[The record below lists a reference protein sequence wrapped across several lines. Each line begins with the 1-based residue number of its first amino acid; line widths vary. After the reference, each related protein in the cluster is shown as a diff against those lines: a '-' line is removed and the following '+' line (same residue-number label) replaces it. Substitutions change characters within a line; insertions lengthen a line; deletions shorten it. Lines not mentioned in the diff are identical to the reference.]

1 MVEGVMG
8 IIRVPGFRRRMMGQV
23 DIKRVYEQA
32 ADEDG
37 VRILVDRLWPRGV
50 SKERA
55 ALSGWLK
62 DVAPSPDLRRWWHH
76 DPDRFEDFARRYC
89 IELDDN
95 PALEDLLSIARE
107 HDRTTLVY
115 AAKNP
120 AVNHALIL
128 RDYVRQALDKEDK

>member
-1 MVEGVMG
+1 
-8 IIRVPGFRRRMMGQV
+8 MGQV

-32 ADEDG
+32 ANEDG

-76 DPDRFEDFARRYC
+76 DPDRFEDFARRYRT
-89 IELDDN
+89 ELDDN
-95 PALEDLLSIARE
+95 PALEDLLSIVRE

-115 AAKNP
+115 AAKDP

-128 RDYVRQALDKEDK
+128 RDYVRQALDKEDN

>member
-1 MVEGVMG
+1 
-8 IIRVPGFRRRMMGQV
+8 MGQV

-76 DPDRFEDFARRYC
+76 DPDRFEDFARRYRT
-89 IELDDN
+89 ELDDN
-95 PALEDLLSIARE
+95 PALEDLLSIVRE

-115 AAKNP
+115 AAKDP

-128 RDYVRQALDKEDK
+128 RGYIRQALEKEDR

>member
-1 MVEGVMG
+1 
-8 IIRVPGFRRRMMGQV
+8 MGQV

-76 DPDRFEDFARRYC
+76 DPDRFEDFARRYRT
-89 IELDDN
+89 ELDGN
-95 PALEDLLSIARE
+95 PALEDLLGSVRE

-115 AAKNP
+115 AAKDP

-128 RDYVRQALDKEDK
+128 RDYIRQALEKEDR

>member
-1 MVEGVMG
+1 
-8 IIRVPGFRRRMMGQV
+8 MGQV

-76 DPDRFEDFARRYC
+76 DPDRFEDFARRYRT
-89 IELDDN
+89 ELDDN
-95 PALEDLLSIARE
+95 PALKDLLSIVRE

-115 AAKNP
+115 AAKDP

-128 RDYVRQALDKEDK
+128 RDYIRQALEKEDR

>member
-1 MVEGVMG
+1 
-8 IIRVPGFRRRMMGQV
+8 MGQV

-37 VRILVDRLWPRGV
+37 IRILVDRLWPRGV

-76 DPDRFEDFARRYC
+76 DPDRFEDFARRYRT
-89 IELDDN
+89 ELDDN
-95 PALEDLLSIARE
+95 PALEDLLSIVRE

-115 AAKNP
+115 AAKDP

-128 RDYVRQALDKEDK
+128 RDYIRQAMEKEGM

>member
-1 MVEGVMG
+1 
-8 IIRVPGFRRRMMGQV
+8 MGQV

-55 ALSGWLK
+55 ALSGWFK
-62 DVAPSPDLRRWWHH
+62 EVAPSPDLRRWWHH
-76 DPDRFEDFARRYC
+76 DPDRFEDFARRYRT
-89 IELDDN
+89 ELDDN
-95 PALEDLLSIARE
+95 PALEDLLSIVRE
-107 HDRTTLVY
+107 HDRTTLVN
-115 AAKNP
+115 AAKDP

-128 RDYVRQALDKEDK
+128 RDYIRQVLEKEDKLPPGHVQISEHLGR

>member
-1 MVEGVMG
+1 
-8 IIRVPGFRRRMMGQV
+8 MGQV

-37 VRILVDRLWPRGV
+37 IRILVDRLWPRGV

-76 DPDRFEDFARRYC
+76 DPDRFEDFARRYRT
-89 IELDDN
+89 ELDDN
-95 PALEDLLSIARE
+95 PALGDLLSIVRE

-115 AAKNP
+115 AAKDP

-128 RDYVRQALDKEDK
+128 RDYIRHALEKGNK

>member
-1 MVEGVMG
+1 
-8 IIRVPGFRRRMMGQV
+8 MGQV

-76 DPDRFEDFARRYC
+76 DPDRFEDFARRYRT
-89 IELDDN
+89 ELDDN
-95 PALEDLLSIARE
+95 PALEDLLSIVRE

-128 RDYVRQALDKEDK
+128 RDYIRQALEKEDR

>member
-1 MVEGVMG
+1 
-8 IIRVPGFRRRMMGQV
+8 MGQV

-76 DPDRFEDFARRYC
+76 DPDRFEDFARRYRT
-89 IELDDN
+89 ELDDN
-95 PALEDLLSIARE
+95 PALEDLLSIVRE

-115 AAKNP
+115 AAKDP

-128 RDYVRQALDKEDK
+128 RDYIRQVLEKEGK

>member
-1 MVEGVMG
+1 
-8 IIRVPGFRRRMMGQV
+8 MGQV

-76 DPDRFEDFARRYC
+76 DPDRFEDFARRYRT
-89 IELDDN
+89 ELDGN
-95 PALEDLLSIARE
+95 PALEDLLSIVRE

-115 AAKNP
+115 AAKDP

-128 RDYVRQALDKEDK
+128 RDYIRQALEKEDR

>member
-1 MVEGVMG
+1 
-8 IIRVPGFRRRMMGQV
+8 MGQV

-37 VRILVDRLWPRGV
+37 IRILVDRLWPRGV

-76 DPDRFEDFARRYC
+76 DPDRFEDFARRYRT
-89 IELDDN
+89 ELDDN
-95 PALEDLLSIARE
+95 PALGDLLSIVRE

-115 AAKNP
+115 AAKDP

-128 RDYVRQALDKEDK
+128 RDYIRQAMEKEGM

>member
-1 MVEGVMG
+1 
-8 IIRVPGFRRRMMGQV
+8 MGQV

-37 VRILVDRLWPRGV
+37 IRVLVDRLWPRGV

-55 ALSGWLK
+55 ALTGWLK

-76 DPDRFEDFARRYC
+76 DPDRFEDFARRYRT
-89 IELDDN
+89 ELDGN
-95 PALEDLLSIARE
+95 PALEDLLGIVRE

-115 AAKNP
+115 AAKDP

-128 RDYVRQALDKEDK
+128 RDYIRQALEKEDR

>member
-1 MVEGVMG
+1 
-8 IIRVPGFRRRMMGQV
+8 MGQV

-32 ADEDG
+32 TDEDG

-76 DPDRFEDFARRYC
+76 DPERFEDFARRYRT
-89 IELDDN
+89 ELDEN
-95 PALEDLLSIARE
+95 PALEDLLSIVRE

-115 AAKNP
+115 AAKDP

-128 RDYVRQALDKEDK
+128 RDYIRQALEKEDR

>member
-1 MVEGVMG
+1 
-8 IIRVPGFRRRMMGQV
+8 MGQV
-23 DIKRVYEQA
+23 GIKRVYEQA

-76 DPDRFEDFARRYC
+76 DPDYFQDFARRYRT
-89 IELDDN
+89 ELDDN
-95 PALEDLLSIARE
+95 PALEDLLSIVRE

-115 AAKNP
+115 AAKDP

-128 RDYVRQALDKEDK
+128 RDYIRQALEKEGM

>member
-1 MVEGVMG
+1 
-8 IIRVPGFRRRMMGQV
+8 MGQV
-23 DIKRVYEQA
+23 DMKRVYEQA

-50 SKERA
+50 SKERT

-76 DPDRFEDFARRYC
+76 DPDRFEDFARRYRT
-89 IELDDN
+89 ELDDN
-95 PALEDLLSIARE
+95 PALEDLLSIVRE

-115 AAKNP
+115 AAKDP

-128 RDYVRQALDKEDK
+128 RDYIRQALEKEDR

>member
-1 MVEGVMG
+1 
-8 IIRVPGFRRRMMGQV
+8 MGQV
-23 DIKRVYEQA
+23 DIKRVYEQV

-76 DPDRFEDFARRYC
+76 DPDRFEDFARRYRT
-89 IELDDN
+89 ELDDN
-95 PALEDLLSIARE
+95 PALEDLLSIVRE

-115 AAKNP
+115 AAKDP

-128 RDYVRQALDKEDK
+128 RDYVRQALGKEDK

>member
-1 MVEGVMG
+1 
-8 IIRVPGFRRRMMGQV
+8 MGQV

-76 DPDRFEDFARRYC
+76 DPDRFEDFARRYRT
-89 IELDDN
+89 ELDDN
-95 PALEDLLSIARE
+95 PALEDLLSIVRE

-115 AAKNP
+115 AAKDP

-128 RDYVRQALDKEDK
+128 RDCIRQALEKDTK

>member
-1 MVEGVMG
+1 
-8 IIRVPGFRRRMMGQV
+8 MGQV

-76 DPDRFEDFARRYC
+76 DPDRFEDFARRYRT
-89 IELDDN
+89 ELDDN
-95 PALEDLLSIARE
+95 PALEDLLSIVRE

-115 AAKNP
+115 AAKDP

-128 RDYVRQALDKEDK
+128 RDYIRQALEKEDK

>member
-1 MVEGVMG
+1 
-8 IIRVPGFRRRMMGQV
+8 MGQV

-55 ALSGWLK
+55 ALSGWFK

-76 DPDRFEDFARRYC
+76 DPDRFEDFARRYRT
-89 IELDDN
+89 ELDDN
-95 PALEDLLSIARE
+95 PALEDLLSIVRE

-115 AAKNP
+115 AAKDP

-128 RDYVRQALDKEDK
+128 RDYIRQALEKEDR

>member
-1 MVEGVMG
+1 
-8 IIRVPGFRRRMMGQV
+8 MGQV

-76 DPDRFEDFARRYC
+76 DPDRFEDFARRYRT
-89 IELDDN
+89 ELDEN
-95 PALEDLLSIARE
+95 PALEDLLSIVRE

-115 AAKNP
+115 AAKDP

-128 RDYVRQALDKEDK
+128 RDYIRQALEKEERYVQKQL

>member
-1 MVEGVMG
+1 
-8 IIRVPGFRRRMMGQV
+8 MGQV

-32 ADEDG
+32 ADQDG

-76 DPDRFEDFARRYC
+76 DPERFEDFARRYRT
-89 IELDDN
+89 ELDEN
-95 PALEDLLSIARE
+95 PALEDLLSIVRE

-115 AAKNP
+115 AAKDP

-128 RDYVRQALDKEDK
+128 SDYIRQALEKEDR

>member
-1 MVEGVMG
+1 
-8 IIRVPGFRRRMMGQV
+8 MGQV

-37 VRILVDRLWPRGV
+37 IRVLVDRLWPRGV

-55 ALSGWLK
+55 ALSGWIK
-62 DVAPSPDLRRWWHH
+62 DVAPSSDLRRWWHH
-76 DPDRFEDFARRYC
+76 DPDRFEEFARRYRT
-89 IELDDN
+89 ELDDN
-95 PALEDLLSIARE
+95 PALEDLLSIVRE

-115 AAKNP
+115 AAKDP

-128 RDYVRQALDKEDK
+128 RDYIRQALEKDNK

>member
-1 MVEGVMG
+1 
-8 IIRVPGFRRRMMGQV
+8 MGQV

-62 DVAPSPDLRRWWHH
+62 DVAPSPDLRHWWHH
-76 DPDRFEDFARRYC
+76 DPDRFEDFARRYRT
-89 IELDDN
+89 ELDDN
-95 PALEDLLSIARE
+95 PALEDLLGIVRE

-115 AAKNP
+115 AAKDP

-128 RDYVRQALDKEDK
+128 RDYIRQALEKEDR

>member
-1 MVEGVMG
+1 
-8 IIRVPGFRRRMMGQV
+8 MGQV

-76 DPDRFEDFARRYC
+76 DPDRFQDFARRYRT
-89 IELDDN
+89 ELDDN
-95 PALEDLLSIARE
+95 PALEDLLSIVRE

-115 AAKNP
+115 AAKDP

-128 RDYVRQALDKEDK
+128 RDYIRQALEKEGM

>member
-1 MVEGVMG
+1 
-8 IIRVPGFRRRMMGQV
+8 MMGQV

-76 DPDRFEDFARRYC
+76 DPDRFEDFARRYRT
-89 IELDDN
+89 ELDDN
-95 PALEDLLSIARE
+95 PALEDLLSIVRE

-115 AAKNP
+115 AAKDP

-128 RDYVRQALDKEDK
+128 RDYIRQALEKEDK

>member
-1 MVEGVMG
+1 
-8 IIRVPGFRRRMMGQV
+8 MGQV

-50 SKERA
+50 SKQRA

-62 DVAPSPDLRRWWHH
+62 DIAPSPDLRRWWHH
-76 DPDRFEDFARRYC
+76 DPDRFEDFARRYRT
-89 IELDDN
+89 ELDEN
-95 PALEDLLSIARE
+95 PALEDLLSIVRE

-115 AAKNP
+115 AAKDP

-128 RDYVRQALDKEDK
+128 RDYIRQALEKEDR

>member
-1 MVEGVMG
+1 
-8 IIRVPGFRRRMMGQV
+8 MGQV

-37 VRILVDRLWPRGV
+37 VRILVDRLWPRGI

-55 ALSGWLK
+55 ALSCWLK

-76 DPDRFEDFARRYC
+76 DPDRFEDFARRYRT
-89 IELDDN
+89 ELDDN
-95 PALEDLLSIARE
+95 RALGDLLSIVRE

-115 AAKNP
+115 AAKDP

-128 RDYVRQALDKEDK
+128 RDYIRQALEKEDR

>member
-1 MVEGVMG
+1 
-8 IIRVPGFRRRMMGQV
+8 MGQV

-76 DPDRFEDFARRYC
+76 DPERFEDFARRYRT
-89 IELDDN
+89 ELDDN
-95 PALEDLLSIARE
+95 PALEDLLSIVRE

-115 AAKNP
+115 AAKDP

-128 RDYVRQALDKEDK
+128 RDYIRQALEKEDR

>member
-1 MVEGVMG
+1 
-8 IIRVPGFRRRMMGQV
+8 MGQV

-37 VRILVDRLWPRGV
+37 IRVLVDRLWPRGV

-76 DPDRFEDFARRYC
+76 DPDRFEDFARRYRT
-89 IELDDN
+89 ELDDN
-95 PALEDLLSIARE
+95 PALEDLLSIVRE

-115 AAKNP
+115 AAKDP

-128 RDYVRQALDKEDK
+128 RDYIRQALKKEDK

>member
-1 MVEGVMG
+1 
-8 IIRVPGFRRRMMGQV
+8 MGQV

-76 DPDRFEDFARRYC
+76 DPDRFEDFARRYRT
-89 IELDDN
+89 ELDDN
-95 PALEDLLSIARE
+95 PVLEDLLSIVRE

-115 AAKNP
+115 AAKDP

-128 RDYVRQALDKEDK
+128 RDYIRQALEKEDR

>member
-1 MVEGVMG
+1 
-8 IIRVPGFRRRMMGQV
+8 MGQV

-76 DPDRFEDFARRYC
+76 DPDRFEDFARRYRT
-89 IELDDN
+89 ELDDN
-95 PALEDLLSIARE
+95 PALGDLLSIVRE

-115 AAKNP
+115 AAKDP

-128 RDYVRQALDKEDK
+128 RDYIRQALEKDTK

>member
-1 MVEGVMG
+1 
-8 IIRVPGFRRRMMGQV
+8 MGQV

-55 ALSGWLK
+55 ALSSWLK

-76 DPDRFEDFARRYC
+76 DPDRFEDFARRYRT
-89 IELDDN
+89 ELDDN
-95 PALEDLLSIARE
+95 PALEDLLSIVRE

-115 AAKNP
+115 AAKDP

-128 RDYVRQALDKEDK
+128 RDYIRQALEKEDK

>member
-1 MVEGVMG
+1 
-8 IIRVPGFRRRMMGQV
+8 MGQV

-55 ALSGWLK
+55 ALSSWLK
-62 DVAPSPDLRRWWHH
+62 NVAPSPDLRRWWHH
-76 DPDRFEDFARRYC
+76 DPDRFEDFARRYRT
-89 IELDDN
+89 ELDDN
-95 PALEDLLSIARE
+95 PALEDLLSIVRE

-115 AAKNP
+115 AAKDP

-128 RDYVRQALDKEDK
+128 RDYIRQALEKEDK

>member
-1 MVEGVMG
+1 
-8 IIRVPGFRRRMMGQV
+8 MGQV
-23 DIKRVYEQA
+23 GIKRVYEQA

-62 DVAPSPDLRRWWHH
+62 EVAPSPDLRRWWHH
-76 DPDRFEDFARRYC
+76 DPERFEDFARRYRT
-89 IELDDN
+89 ELDDN
-95 PALEDLLSIARE
+95 PALEDLLSIVRE

-115 AAKNP
+115 AAKDP

-128 RDYVRQALDKEDK
+128 RDYIRQALEKEGK

>member
-1 MVEGVMG
+1 
-8 IIRVPGFRRRMMGQV
+8 MGQV

-32 ADEDG
+32 ANEDG

-55 ALSGWLK
+55 ALSGWFK
-62 DVAPSPDLRRWWHH
+62 EVAPSPDLRRWWHH
-76 DPDRFEDFARRYC
+76 DPDRFEDFARRYRT
-89 IELDDN
+89 ELDDN
-95 PALEDLLSIARE
+95 PALEDLLSIVHE

-115 AAKNP
+115 AAKDP

-128 RDYVRQALDKEDK
+128 RDYIRQVLEKEDK

>member
-1 MVEGVMG
+1 
-8 IIRVPGFRRRMMGQV
+8 MGQV

-37 VRILVDRLWPRGV
+37 IRILVDRLWPRGV

-76 DPDRFEDFARRYC
+76 DPDRFEDFARRYRT
-89 IELDDN
+89 ELDDN
-95 PALEDLLSIARE
+95 PALEDLLSIVRE

-115 AAKNP
+115 AAKDP

-128 RDYVRQALDKEDK
+128 RDYIRQALEKEDR

>member
-1 MVEGVMG
+1 
-8 IIRVPGFRRRMMGQV
+8 MGQV

-62 DVAPSPDLRRWWHH
+62 EVAPSPDLRRWWHH
-76 DPDRFEDFARRYC
+76 DPDRFEDFARRYRT
-89 IELDDN
+89 ELDDN
-95 PALEDLLSIARE
+95 PALEDLLSIVRE

-115 AAKNP
+115 AAKDP

-128 RDYVRQALDKEDK
+128 RDYIRQALEIEDK

>member
-1 MVEGVMG
+1 
-8 IIRVPGFRRRMMGQV
+8 MGQV

-62 DVAPSPDLRRWWHH
+62 EVAPSPDLRLCWHH
-76 DPDRFEDFARRYC
+76 DPDRFEDFARRYRT
-89 IELDDN
+89 ELDDN
-95 PALEDLLSIARE
+95 PALEDLLSIVRE

-115 AAKNP
+115 AAKDP

-128 RDYVRQALDKEDK
+128 RDYIRQALEKEDK

>member
-1 MVEGVMG
+1 
-8 IIRVPGFRRRMMGQV
+8 MGQV

-76 DPDRFEDFARRYC
+76 DPDRFEDFARRYRT
-89 IELDDN
+89 ELDDN
-95 PALEDLLSIARE
+95 PALEDLLSIVRE

-115 AAKNP
+115 AAKDP

-128 RDYVRQALDKEDK
+128 RDYVRQALDKEDN